1 MLTKGIRILIIFT
14 ALIIGIISSI
24 SKIYWLSAL
33 CGVIALYMFFA
44 YFKYASVSLAFKKIR
59 QKNLNSAYNLL
70 LDTPNPKL
78 LTRGEKTYYY
88 WGMGIIK
95 ISEDKFDEA
104 ERDFYNA
111 LRFGITTANNMVV
124 INLSLAQ
131 ICMYKEE
138 YEKANVYLD
147 EAKRIPH
154 KPELDVILFEL
165 EDKLERLQRQEL
177 LPEHCKPNIMV

>member
-1 MLTKGIRILIIFT
+1 MLNKKTRFVVIVIAFIV
-14 ALIIGIISSI
+14 GIISSFFN
-24 SKIYWLSAL
+24 IYWLSAL
-33 CGVIALYMFFA
+33 CGVIALYMIFA

-59 QKNLNSAYNLL
+59 QKNLKSAYSLL
-70 LDTPNPKL
+70 LDTPNPNR

-104 ERDFYNA
+104 EREFYNA

-138 YEKANVYLD
+138 YEKAKVYLG
-147 EAKRIPH
+147 EARRIPH
-154 KPELDVILFEL
+154 RPQLNVILYEL
-165 EDKLERLQRQEL
+165 ESRLLKLERQEL
-177 LPEHCKPNIMV
+177 LPEALEPINMI

>member
-1 MLTKGIRILIIFT
+1 MLTKRTRILIIFI

-24 SKIYWLSAL
+24 NKIYWLAAIS
-33 CGVIALYMFFA
+33 GVIALYMVLA

-59 QKNLNSAYNLL
+59 QKNLKSAYTLL

-95 ISEDKFDEA
+95 LSEDKFDEA
-104 ERDFYNA
+104 EREFYNA

-147 EAKRIPH
+147 EAKRLPH
-154 KPELDVILFEL
+154 KPELDVILIEL

-177 LPEHCKPNIMV
+177 LPEYCKPNIMV

>member
-1 MLTKGIRILIIFT
+1 MLSRKIRFLIILI
-14 ALIIGIISSI
+14 ALITAIISFIFKNIYIGIA
-24 SKIYWLSAL
+24 AL
-33 CGVIALYMFFA
+33 LVVAYMVFA

-59 QKNLNSAYNLL
+59 EKDLKSAYSLL
-70 LDTPNPKL
+70 TDTPNPKY

-104 ERDFYNA
+104 EREFYNA

-138 YEKANVYLD
+138 YEKAEVYLD

-154 KPELDVILFEL
+154 KPELNTILYEL
-165 EDKLERLQRQEL
+165 EEKLERLERQEL
-177 LPEHCKPNIMV
+177 LPESCKPSIMV

>member
-1 MLTKGIRILIIFT
+1 MLNKRTRFLIIFI
-14 ALIIGIISSI
+14 ALIVGISCSFANFHWAAAI
-24 SKIYWLSAL
+24 
-33 CGVIALYMFFA
+33 CGIIALYMFFA

-59 QKNLNSAYNLL
+59 QKNLKSAYNLL

-111 LRFGITTANNMVV
+111 LRFGVTTANNMVV

-138 YEKANVYLD
+138 YEKAAVYLD
-147 EAKRIPH
+147 EAKCIAH
-154 KPELDVILFEL
+154 KPELDIILMEL
-165 EDKLERLQRQEL
+165 ENKLERLQRQEL
-177 LPEHCKPNIMV
+177 LPEHCKPNIMI